1 MNRYAAGT
9 FAFEILSSPLQFADV
24 SYDSVNGETTL
35 TWSSVPNRT
44 YAIDE
49 SIDLNTWDELDD
61 SLESGGMSTSF
72 TIDTLPGKS
81 FFRVRL
87 QDF

>member
-1 MNRYAAGT
+1 
-9 FAFEILSSPLQFADV
+9 
-24 SYDSVNGETTL
+24 
-35 TWSSVPNRT
+35 VPNRT

-49 SIDLNTWDELDD
+49 SIDLITWDELDD